1 VEYPLRDI
9 WNAVSDLRNDRFVYL
24 PYFLERFLARNT
36 SASEDVRNMVLLR
49 SIDFQP
55 NFRPSVGNPFPRR
68 MNTGEAVTG
77 EVDSL
82 SARRS
87 NLAQSAHFI
96 SFTTSGGSASLR
108 LDLIGLGPGD
118 NAAANDL
125 DLFLMDANG
134 RVLER
139 SDRGLNGQSEM
150 ISVVLAAGT
159 YVVEI
164 RSYYT
169 RAETNTIVFN
179 SGRYRFS
186 VSVQ

>member
-1 VEYPLRDI
+1 M
-9 WNAVSDLRNDRFVYL
+9 NA
-24 PYFLERFLARNT
+24 
-36 SASEDVRNMVLLR
+36 
-49 SIDFQP
+49 
-55 NFRPSVGNPFPRR
+55 
-68 MNTGEAVTG
+68 GEMITG

-82 SARRS
+82 TAKRS
-87 NLAQSAHFI
+87 NMAQSAHFI
-96 SFTTSGGSASLR
+96 SFTTNGGSASLR
-108 LDLIGLGPGD
+108 LDLLGLGPGD
-118 NAAANDL
+118 NPAANDL
-125 DLFLMDANG
+125 DLFLMDDNG

-150 ISVVLAAGT
+150 ISVVLPAGT

-169 RAETNTIVFN
+169 RAETNSVVFN